1 MIEAQKISREPTG
14 PSDSEESDLIDVLI
28 VVAKHKKTIGWVTA
42 GAAALSVAVSLALP
56 NVYKATAKLM
66 PPQQSQGGAAALI
79 AQLGGVANM
88 AAGVAGLKNPNDLYV
103 GMLQSR
109 TVADHII
116 ARFKLKD
123 VYDVDSLER
132 ARKALDDNTV
142 VRSGKDGLI
151 TIEVEDKNQK
161 LVAPLTNAYAE
172 ELLKLTKVLAVTEAG
187 QRRLFFE
194 QQLELAKNNL
204 ASAEM
209 KLKGGLDTHGVISV
223 DAESRGLLVTV
234 ARLRA
239 EVSAKEIEINSMR
252 PFVTVENPDFKRADE
267 ELKSLRAE
275 LSKLENGRKGDGVDQ
290 ESGVTPAGLAN
301 IKILRDV
308 KYFQMLYELLAKQYE
323 LARLDEAKDVATIQV
338 LDTAVEPE
346 RKFKPRRSI
355 IVIVS
360 TLLAFAAA
368 VGWAFMTESRKKL
381 LQMPESAAKLAEL
394 QSYLQFKKKKS

>member
-1 MIEAQKISREPTG
+1 MIEAQQISREATG
-14 PSDSEESDLIDVLI
+14 KSDSGESDLIDVLI

-42 GAAALSVAVSLALP
+42 AAAALSVSVSLVMP

-109 TVADHII
+109 TVADNII
-116 ARFKLKD
+116 ARFNLKS
-123 VYDVDSLER
+123 VYEVDSQEK

-161 LVAPLTNAYAE
+161 LVASLTNAYAE
-172 ELLKLTKVLAVTEAG
+172 ELLKLTRVLAVTEAG

-204 ASAEM
+204 AAAEM

-223 DAESRGLLVTV
+223 DAESRAVLLTV

-252 PFVTVENPDFKRADE
+252 PFVTVENPDYKRADE
-267 ELKSLRAE
+267 ELKSLRGE
-275 LSKLENGRKGDGVDQ
+275 LSKLENGRKGDEADPVAGA
-290 ESGVTPAGLAN
+290 TPGGLAN

-323 LARLDEAKDVATIQV
+323 FARMDEAKDVATIQV
-338 LDTAVEPE
+338 LDKAVEPE
-346 RKFKPRRSI
+346 RKSKPKRAI

-360 TLLAFAAA
+360 TLLAFIGA
-368 VGWAFMTESRKKL
+368 VGWAFMSEMKKKI
-381 LQMPESAAKLAEL
+381 LQTPDSAARLAEL
-394 QSYLQFKKKKS
+394 QSHLQFKKKKS